1 MVNRKPT
8 GLAVLVAALLVLLA
22 LSSCP
27 LMTLVSLKQVDD
39 HPLYVMRYYGPY
51 TPDLFVRTGLEEAIY
66 GRMRQMTMP
75 EAGRWFVGTDP
86 GVAARW

>member
-1 MVNRKPT
+1 MGKRRAPALTILVPAI
-8 GLAVLVAALLVLLA
+8 LMLAAVLW
-22 LSSCP
+22 CP
-27 LMTLVSLKQVDD
+27 LMTLASLEQVDD
-39 HPLYVMRYYGPY
+39 HPLYVMRYHGPY
-51 TPDLFVRTGLEEAIY
+51 TSNLFLRTGLEDAIY